1 MIHQDI
7 TKTSALQCDGREPS
21 CSSCVHLQKPCV
33 YEHSDKRKREAWKST
48 IVDLKR
54 KNERLENII
63 GSLKCNSFAEAV
75 ERVQQLREDMPP
87 SPRSDASGTTE
98 PTPPPDSRRHS
109 LAVFDVLYVDLP
121 PEYMTRQAVSSF
133 FSCGSTLFHIISQ
146 EACEELISRIYEQA
160 ADVTKS
166 DICQVCALAAMGG
179 QYCTDSIPDYAKEKY
194 FQRASL
200 LLQDALEE
208 DALVSMRITICL
220 AVYLILIKSTS
231 ARTMIGKKIYAL
243 LISPFGPWY

>member
-98 PTPPPDSRRHS
+98 STPPPDSRRHS

>member
-48 IVDLKR
+48 IVVLKR

-98 PTPPPDSRRHS
+98 PPPPPDSRRHS

>member
-1 MIHQDI
+1 
-7 TKTSALQCDGREPS
+7 
-21 CSSCVHLQKPCV
+21 
-33 YEHSDKRKREAWKST
+33 
-48 IVDLKR
+48 
-54 KNERLENII
+54 
-63 GSLKCNSFAEAV
+63 
-75 ERVQQLREDMPP
+75 MPP
-87 SPRSDASGTTE
+87 ELQNQP
-98 PTPPPDSRRHS
+98 PPPDSRRHS

-160 ADVTKS
+160 ADMTKS

>member
-87 SPRSDASGTTE
+87 ELQNQP
-98 PTPPPDSRRHS
+98 PPPPDSRRHS